1 MFKRFQKNRFGYSR
15 WDGTQRIEGIDADDI
30 LNALADDYV
39 EDGNLQQALRRLMQD
54 GVRGEDGRRTLGL
67 RELMERMRNQRQQ
80 QLNRYNMASGV
91 MDDLRK
97 QLEEI
102 KQLERE
108 GIQRR
113 LDGDDPSQ
121 NQATD
126 TPPSGEQPPSGAEGA
141 QSSRQSDLP
150 PLSDEVQERLRQLR
164 ERYQRERQEQTG
176 AEGEQ
181 ASEQGQQEGQPGG
194 QSQSGAGQERLQQ
207 LREDRLRRL
216 REERE
221 RRQQGQS
228 GQAGQPG
235 QMGQSGQ
242 SGQSGQDEA
251 PSGDDLSPEQ
261 KQRMLEMIAQRKRE
275 FLDGLPEDVSG
286 QIKQLTDY
294 DFMDDEARE
303 KFQELLA
310 SLQQQM
316 MQQFFQGMQQSLQ
329 NMTPEDIA
337 RLREMI
343 RELNKMLQERQQ
355 GLEPDFDSFMQKY
368 GDYFPGVNSL
378 DDLIEQ
384 MRQQQAAMQGILDNL
399 SPEQRQELENLMEQL
414 MGDDR
419 IRVDLMELAQ
429 NLEAVAPM
437 SEFRTR
443 FPFRGDETL
452 PFNEAMRM
460 MNRMQQMEGLQEQ
473 FNEARRM
480 DNLDAIDSEK
490 VKSLLG
496 DEEYQSVEQLKE
508 LMRTLEE
515 AGYIQKRGNRWELT
529 ARGIRK
535 IGQKALRDIFNKL
548 KRDGFGRHLSQFRGT
563 GGERTDESKRYQFGD
578 PFLLDLERTVMNAI
592 HRNGVGTPVRLQK
605 DDFEVYRT
613 EFTTQSS
620 TVLLIDMS
628 MSMIYNG
635 CQQAAKKV
643 AVAME
648 SLIRSQFPRDN
659 LFVVGFSY
667 VAREYKPH
675 ELIEMSRM
683 DNSTGTNLAHGLML
697 ARQLLA
703 RQHGVNKQ
711 IILITDGGPTVWY
724 EDDEWQFG
732 YPPNPYAEQQALLE
746 VQRCTRDGIT
756 INTFMLEDDRWMVAF
771 VNQLSAI
778 NHGRT
783 FFADKNN
790 LGEYLL
796 VDYLSSKRKYIV

>member
-1 MFKRFQKNRFGYSR
+1 MFQRFQRNRYGYSR
-15 WDGTQRIEGIDADDI
+15 WDGTQRIEGLDADDI
-30 LNALADDYV
+30 LSALADDYV
-39 EDGNLQQALRRLMQD
+39 EDGNLQQALRRLMQE
-54 GVRGEDGRRTLGL
+54 GVRSDDGRRTMGL

-97 QLEEI
+97 RLEEV
-102 KQLERE
+102 KQLERA

-113 LDGDDPSQ
+113 LDENDEPQGHPDQPDEP
-121 NQATD
+121 AD
-126 TPPSGEQPPSGAEGA
+126 GE
-141 QSSRQSDLP
+141 
-150 PLSDEVQERLRQLR
+150 PLSEEI
-164 ERYQRERQEQTG
+164 
-176 AEGEQ
+176 
-181 ASEQGQQEGQPGG
+181 QQ
-194 QSQSGAGQERLQQ
+194 RLQQ
-207 LREDRLRRL
+207 LREQYQ
-216 REERE
+216 RE
-221 RRQQGQS
+221 RQQQTDQS
-228 GQAGQPG
+228 ATPQGQPG
-235 QMGQSGQ
+235 Q
-242 SGQSGQDEA
+242 DA
-251 PSGDDLSPEQ
+251 PAGDTLSPEQ
-261 KQRMLEMIAQRKRE
+261 KRRLLEMIAQRKQE
-275 FLDGLPEDVSG
+275 FLDHLPKDVPG
-286 QIKQLTDY
+286 QIKSLTDY

-316 MQQFFQGMQQSLQ
+316 MQQFFQGMQQSLRT
-329 NMTPEDIA
+329 MTPEDIA

-343 RELNKMLQERQQ
+343 RDLNAMLQERQQ

-399 SPEQRQELENLMEQL
+399 SPQQRRELEQL
-414 MGDDR
+414 MDQMLGDDR
-419 IRVDLMELAQ
+419 IRVDMMELMQ

-437 SEFRTR
+437 EQYRTR

-460 MNRMQQMEGLQEQ
+460 MSRLQQMEGLENQ
-473 FNEARRM
+473 FQEARRM
-480 DNLDAIDSEK
+480 DNLEAIDSEK
-490 VKSLLG
+490 VKHLLG

-535 IGQKALRDIFNKL
+535 IGQKALQDIFNKL
-548 KRDGFGRHLSQFRGT
+548 KRDGFGRHLSAFRGT
-563 GGERTDESKRYQFGD
+563 GGERTDESKAYQFGD
-578 PFLLDLERTVMNAI
+578 PFLLDLEKTLMNAV
-592 HRNGVGTPVRLQK
+592 HRRGVGTPVQLRK

-620 TVLLIDMS
+620 TVLMIDLS
-628 MSMIYNG
+628 MSMVYNG

-648 SLIRSQFPRDN
+648 SLIRSQFPRDH

-667 VAREYKPH
+667 IAREYQAQ
-675 ELIEMSRM
+675 ELIEMSRY
-683 DNSTGTNLAHGLML
+683 DNATGTNLAHGLML

-711 IILITDGGPTVWY
+711 IILITDGGPTIWY
-724 EDDEWQFG
+724 EDGNWHFDI
-732 YPPNPYAEQQALLE
+732 PPNPYAEQQALLE

-771 VNQLSAI
+771 VNQLTAI

-796 VDYLSSKRKYIV
+796 VDYLNSKRKVIG

>member
-1 MFKRFQKNRFGYSR
+1 MFNRFRKNRYGYSR
-15 WDGTQRIEGIDADDI
+15 WDGTQRIDGLDADDI

-54 GVRGEDGRRTLGL
+54 GVRSEEGRRTMGL

-91 MDDLRK
+91 MDDLRQK
-97 QLEEI
+97 LEEI
-102 KQLERE
+102 KQLERA
-108 GIQRR
+108 GIQSR
-113 LDGDDPSQ
+113 LDDQQSQ
-121 NQATD
+121 SPDSDAPQD
-126 TPPSGEQPPSGAEGA
+126 GA
-141 QSSRQSDLP
+141 QSQPGDGSAQEGQQAGSQPLP
-150 PLSDEVQERLRQLR
+150 EDVKERLRQLR
-164 ERYQRERQEQTG
+164 EKYQREHQEQAAAAG
-176 AEGEQ
+176 
-181 ASEQGQQEGQPGG
+181 EGQGSQSSASAQQGESG
-194 QSQSGAGQERLQQ
+194 QGSQSGQP
-207 LREDRLRRL
+207 
-216 REERE
+216 
-221 RRQQGQS
+221 
-228 GQAGQPG
+228 GQAGQDG
-235 QMGQSGQ
+235 
-242 SGQSGQDEA
+242 E
-251 PSGDDLSPEQ
+251 PSGEDLTPEQ
-261 KQRMLEMIAQRKRE
+261 RRRMLEMMAKNKQD
-275 FLDGLPEDVSG
+275 FLDQLPGDVPG

-294 DFMDDEARE
+294 DFMDDQARE

-337 RLREMI
+337 RMREMI
-343 RELNKMLQERQQ
+343 RELNQMLRERQE
-355 GLEPDFDSFMQKY
+355 GLEPDFDAFMQKY

-384 MRQQQAAMQGILDNL
+384 MRQQQAAMQGIMDNL
-399 SPEQRQELENLMEQL
+399 SPDQRQELMDLMDQ
-414 MGDDR
+414 MIGDDR
-419 IRVDLMELAQ
+419 IRVDMMELAE

-437 SEFRTR
+437 ENYRTR
-443 FPFRGDETL
+443 FPFRGNETL

-460 MNRMQQMEGLQEQ
+460 MGRMQQMEGLEDQ
-473 FNEARRM
+473 FQEARRM
-480 DNLDAIDSEK
+480 DNLEAINSDM
-490 VKSLLG
+490 VKNLLG
-496 DEEYQSVEQLKE
+496 DDEYQSVEQLKE

-535 IGQKALRDIFNKL
+535 IGQKALQDIFNKL
-548 KRDGFGRHLSQFRGT
+548 KRDGFGRHQSPFRGT
-563 GGERTDESKRYQFGD
+563 SGERNDESKAYQFGD
-578 PFLLDLERTVMNAI
+578 PFLLDLEKTLMNAV
-592 HRNGVGTPVRLQK
+592 HRRGIGTPVSLQK
-605 DDFEVYRT
+605 EDFEVYRT

-620 TVLLIDMS
+620 TVLLIDLS
-628 MSMIYNG
+628 LSMIYNE

-643 AVAME
+643 AVALE

-659 LFVVGFSY
+659 LFVVGFSSS
-667 VAREYKPH
+667 AREFKAE
-675 ELIEMSRM
+675 ELIQMSHV
-683 DNSTGTNLAHGLML
+683 DNGRGTNLAHGLL
-697 ARQLLA
+697 LSRQLLG

-724 EDDEWQFG
+724 EDGEWRFD

-756 INTFMLEDDRWMVAF
+756 INTFMLEDDQWMVAF
-771 VNQLSAI
+771 VNQLSSI

-796 VDYLSSKRKYIV
+796 VDYLNSKRKHIS